1 MHSQLN
7 HIVAKQEHARII
19 RSAEAR
25 ALTANLNASRSA
37 RPSTRAL
44 KQLRGRIHAAFSP
57 AIRGSARNSL

>member
-25 ALTANLNASRSA
+25 ARTANLNASRSV
-37 RPSTRAL
+37 RPSTKAV
-44 KQLRGRIHAAFSP
+44 KQLRRRINAAFSP
-57 AIRGSARNSL
+57 AVRGSARDSL